1 MLLFKKSI
9 VLKRTFSLWRPCESM
24 IASPTQNFKIWSA
37 QQLWIWRWNAL
48 FMSLF
53 RKKLSI
59 MVREGIMLTMKI
71 IDCSAII
78 ITESLQIFGV
88 SIRKFLLYFQLHL
101 SFSLLPESLQLNVV
115 IRLCLNTAYFKINFK
130 ISSNVCTVTPKSFHT
145 NSKEKQ
151 VSSLYMKTK
160 HQHRETCL

>member
-1 MLLFKKSI
+1 
-9 VLKRTFSLWRPCESM
+9 M

-37 QQLWIWRWNAL
+37 QQLWIWRRNAL

-53 RKKLSI
+53 RKKLSV

-78 ITESLQIFGV
+78 ITESLQIFQCP
-88 SIRKFLLYFQLHL
+88 SKNFSWISNFIFRFLCFL
-101 SFSLLPESLQLNVV
+101 SSLQMNVV

-151 VSSLYMKTK
+151 VSSL
-160 HQHRETCL
+160 